1 MFKSYFETLSNCFR
15 IPELRSRI
23 VFTLMLLAVCRMIA
37 LTPVPGI
44 KGWELAKHFEEQR
57 EQRAKKEAATQA
69 DRSGQKSD
77 KGGGPAGLLDLYSMF
92 TGGALERCAIGTLGI
107 MPYISATIILQLM
120 TAVVPSLSKLS
131 REEGGRTQII
141 KYGRY
146 LTIILCLG
154 QGYVMSMGWETP
166 ERAQQV
172 FGASIALVD
181 DPGLWYNVRTAL
193 ILTTGTALLMWLGE
207 QITERG
213 IGNGISMIILAS
225 IVSGL
230 PSAIGGTL
238 ELVNTGGMNPAM
250 PFIMGILIL
259 GVIGFV
265 VFMERAQR
273 RITVNYAK
281 RQQGRRLY
289 AGQTSHLPFK
299 INMSGVIPPIF
310 ASSLILF
317 PATIASW
324 FGTSQAV
331 SWLQRVAASLSP
343 GQPIYILMYAALII
357 FFCFFYTALVFNA
370 KETADNLKR
379 SGAFIPGI
387 RPGQQTAEYID
398 KVLTRLTF
406 WGAIYITG
414 VCLLP
419 ELMILRFNV
428 PFYFGG
434 TSLLIIVVVT
444 MDFMSQMQAHMMSHQ
459 YEGLLKKANLRGTGR
474 S

>member
-1 MFKSYFETLSNCFR
+1 MAKEGTVNPAAILGEATRFT
-15 IPELRSRI
+15 ELRQRLFFL
-23 VFTLMLLAVCRMIA
+23 VGA
-37 LTPVPGI
+37 LVVYRVGTFIPVPGI
-44 KGWELAKHFEEQR
+44 DPQALEQFFEQ
-57 EQRAKKEAATQA
+57 Q
-69 DRSGQKSD
+69 SGTI
-77 KGGGPAGLLDLYSMF
+77 LSMF
-92 TGGALERCAIGTLGI
+92 NMFSGGALSRLSIFALGI
-107 MPYISATIILQLM
+107 MPYISASIIMQM
-120 TAVVPSLSKLS
+120 ATHVVPSLGQLRK
-131 REEGGRTQII
+131 EGESGRRKITQYTR
-141 KYGRY
+141 YG
-146 LTIILCLG
+146 TVVLCCF
-154 QGYVMSMGWETP
+154 QATAAV
-166 ERAQQV
+166 
-172 FGASIALVD
+172 
-181 DPGLWYNVRTAL
+181 TAL
-193 ILTTGTALLMWLGE
+193 QNQGVVINPGSSFVLTAAVTLVTGTMFLMWLGE

-213 IGNGISMIILAS
+213 VGNGISMIILAS

-238 ELVNTGGMNPAM
+238 ELVSTGGMNQAM
-250 PFIMGILIL
+250 PFLLGILVL
-259 GVIGFV
+259 GVTFFV

-281 RQQGRRLY
+281 RQQGRRMY

-331 SWLQRVAASLSP
+331 SWLQVVAARLSP
-343 GQPIYILMYAALII
+343 GQPLYIAIYAGLII
-357 FFCFFYTALVFNA
+357 FFCFFYTALVFNSR
-370 KETADNLKR
+370 ETADNLKR

-419 ELMILRFNV
+419 EFMILRFNV

-434 TSLLIIVVVT
+434 TSLLIIVVVS
-444 MDFMSQMQAHMMSHQ
+444 MDFMSQLQAHMMSHQ
-459 YEGLLKKANLRGTGR
+459 YEGLLKKANLRGAGRTG
-474 S
+474 